1 MGSSCYGCGLDGGV
15 NMLKSAHG
23 FSVHWAHCLEFV
35 QAIPL
40 GWHLLHLPPLTRNSL
55 LHLTRNPI
63 VHRPRRP
70 HRSLHAHHA
79 APMPS
84 RGSQVCNTYCAHR
97 EHTELTE
104 CRKRAQMPP
113 PKSTT
118 HETKPSTRRIVPKP
132 LR

>member
-1 MGSSCYGCGLDGGV
+1 MGSSYYGCGLDGGV

-79 APMPS
+79 APMPC
-84 RGSQVCNTYCAHR
+84 RGITGVQHLLRTPRTHR
-97 EHTELTE
+97 THGMQEVSTN
-104 CRKRAQMPP
+104 P
-113 PKSTT
+113 PKSTA
-118 HETKPSTRRIVPKP
+118 HETKSSTRRIVPKP